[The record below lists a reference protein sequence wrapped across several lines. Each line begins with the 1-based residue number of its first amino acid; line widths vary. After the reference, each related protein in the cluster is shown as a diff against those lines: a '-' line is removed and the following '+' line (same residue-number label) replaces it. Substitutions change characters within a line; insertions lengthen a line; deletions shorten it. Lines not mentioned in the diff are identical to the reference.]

1 MIHENKMRRYIILIV
16 GLLISLTTSAQPLL
30 QQPQIEGNVPEPQ
43 VFELALKRDL
53 VAYFKSNGLAT
64 ADRVEFRLLR
74 DAPTQSGVA
83 YPKYYAWINIYS
95 GKTSLQ
101 RGAVRLAAIDKQRFE
116 VTHFVSR
123 KEIQDNV
130 SVLDSIFPA
139 ALIPLIVQYASA
151 P

>member
-1 MIHENKMRRYIILIV
+1 MRRHVILIV
-16 GLLISLTTSAQPLL
+16 GLLISLTTPAQTLL
-30 QQPQIEGNVPEPQ
+30 QQSHIEGNVPEPL
-43 VFELALKRDL
+43 VFEMILKRDL

-64 ADRVEFRLLR
+64 TDQVEFRLLR

-83 YPKYYAWINIYS
+83 YPKYYAWVNIYS

-101 RGAVRLAAIDKQRFE
+101 RGAVRLAAINMQRFE
-116 VTHFVSR
+116 VTDFVSR

-130 SVLDSIFPA
+130 SILDSIFPA
-139 ALIPLIVQYASA
+139 ALIPLIVQNASA